1 MLGVIFIMDGC
12 AFRSYRFYYRTPWI
26 WEQGIRFGI
35 QIRQIPVEGEG
46 GRGQEESVWEAYE
59 VDTIRQ
65 KH

>member
-1 MLGVIFIMDGC
+1 MGVHSGVIDFITEHPGYGNKEYVLEFKY
-12 AFRSYRFYYRTPWI
+12 ARF
-26 WEQGIRFGI
+26 QF
-35 QIRQIPVEGEG
+35 EGEG